1 MTERN
6 MSKRILEVKWI
17 DKRTVRIKLEAT
29 KRRKV
34 WMKVE
39 KTNSHTLSCT
49 PTKCQLYYN
58 CGIMKSPLKKYDTF
72 GQFCNQLFI
81 DYPELRKR
89 LGLTSI
95 NQVTPIKRIGT

>member
-1 MTERN
+1 M
-6 MSKRILEVKWI
+6 KRILGVEEYVPGI
-17 DKRTVRIKLEAT
+17 VIVRLEAT

-39 KTNSHTLSCT
+39 KTNPHTLSCT

-81 DYPELRKR
+81 DYPELKKR